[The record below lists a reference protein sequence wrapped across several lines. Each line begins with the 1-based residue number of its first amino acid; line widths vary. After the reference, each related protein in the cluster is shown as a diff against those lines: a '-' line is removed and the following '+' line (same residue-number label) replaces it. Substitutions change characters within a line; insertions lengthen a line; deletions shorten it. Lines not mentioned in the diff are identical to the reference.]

1 MSEQISSL
9 QTEQPAAPT
18 VDPALII
25 AIMLFVGL
33 YLWGFV
39 LGVIELSERTIS
51 ERKSSE

>member
-39 LGVIELSERTIS
+39 LGVIELV
-51 ERKSSE
+51 ERKSPE